1 MKKKYAMT
9 LLEIMIVIFII
20 GIIGSVIGYNMKGS
34 LNKGKAF
41 KTKEG
46 MNKIYEIVQLQ
57 QAQGKKISQED
68 DLQAKVQELLQNSG
82 LVRRPEEM
90 IQDGWGEVYAFEVVN
105 NELRMTSQRYE
116 NYCESNDIEISYP
129 WQ

>member
-1 MKKKYAMT
+1 MT

-46 MNKIYEIVQLQ
+46 INKIYEIVQLE
-57 QAQGKKISQED
+57 QAQGKTISPED
-68 DLQAKVQELLQNSG
+68 DLHEKVKELLNNSG
-82 LVRRPEEM
+82 LVRKPDEM
-90 IQDGWGEVYAFEVVN
+90 IKDGWGEVYAFEVVN
-105 NELRMTSQRYE
+105 NELRMISRSYE
-116 NYCESNDIEISYP
+116 DYCEKNDIERSYP
-129 WQ
+129 WE